1 MWLDFFIALLLLI
14 FAEKLM
20 RKNGVIITGASRL
33 EIKTISCFFPSTA

>member
-20 RKNGVIITGASRL
+20 CKNGVIFPGAGRL
-33 EIKTISCFFPSTA
+33 EINKISCFSPSPA